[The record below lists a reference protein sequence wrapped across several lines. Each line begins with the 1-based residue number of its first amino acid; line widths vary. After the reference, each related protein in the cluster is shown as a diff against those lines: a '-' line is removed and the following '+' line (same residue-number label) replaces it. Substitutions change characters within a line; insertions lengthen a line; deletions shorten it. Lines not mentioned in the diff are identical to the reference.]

1 MSAPDLSCFD
11 YIIGLYNGDCDCY
24 DPKPGDYD
32 ESLSGLY
39 ISDMLEPKLIDGL
52 LNCDQGISVWELMEA
67 VRALAIR
74 NFITDANALLM
85 KSARLKRKPYRG
97 GVGRNKW
104 TKNWALEQFSY
115 AGIRIKPADVRGGY
129 LRIKKIGAIFNTAT
143 TFNLSIYDNN
153 DDLLHTIPITTTAD
167 KLTQN
172 EVDIELPLH
181 DDYQDGLEY
190 FLIYE
195 VDGFQPK
202 NNDVTC
208 TCDRQRPIWGRWTGW
223 GKYGWGEW
231 LQVGGYK
238 GDLPDFMYISS
249 PADNYMYG
257 LTLEV
262 ELGCY
267 INTVFC
273 PDIMDFDGNT
283 LAQATAV
290 AIVRS
295 AAALFIDKLL
305 RTPNLNRAV
314 MLDREGLQKAKE
326 EYLTTYQGM
335 MNYIVDNLDLTSN
348 DCLECVDIIDLIKGG
363 IMS

>member
-24 DPKPGDYD
+24 DPKPEDYD
-32 ESLSGLY
+32 ESLSGLF

-52 LNCDQGISVWELMEA
+52 LNCDQGVSVWALMET

-85 KSARLKRKPYRG
+85 KSARLKRTPYRG
-97 GVGRNKW
+97 GIGRNKW
-104 TKNWALEQFSY
+104 TKNLSTSAY
-115 AGIRIKPADVRGGY
+115 AGIRIKAADVRGGY
-129 LRIKKIGAIFNTAT
+129 LKITSIGTLFDTTTSFNI
-143 TFNLSIYDNN
+143 LIYDNN
-153 DDLLHTIPITTTAD
+153 GDLLHTVPVDATAD
-167 KLTQN
+167 RLTQN
-172 EVDIELPLH
+172 AVDIELPLH
-181 DDYQDGLEY
+181 DNYQDNLEY
-190 FLIYE
+190 FLLYE
-195 VDGFQPK
+195 PDGFQPK

-208 TCDRQRPIWGRWTGW
+208 TCDKTRPAWGRWTGW

-231 LQVGGYK
+231 LQVGGYN
-238 GDLPDFMYISS
+238 GNLPDFMNISS
-249 PADNYMYG
+249 SANNYMYG
-257 LTLEV
+257 LTLQV

-326 EYLTTYQGM
+326 EYLESYQGM
-335 MNYIVDNLDLTSN
+335 MTYIVDNLDLTRN
-348 DCLECVDIIDLIKGG
+348 DCLECVDIIDLIRGG
-363 IMS
+363 IMA